1 MFDFLQLFFYNTNM
15 KTSTL
20 EKIKQPSNMLFIHR
34 IFNGI
39 ANAVFGIFV
48 PLLIYTATDNLALAF
63 LFTAIKCFA
72 DAVLFLVGKKI
83 IRKYAI
89 MSLIFSIIPII
100 AVYFLVK
107 FLLGPDITI
116 WFILLIAFLTA
127 LHETLY
133 YGAINLI
140 FSVMDKNADS
150 AKFDIGSNIGQILFT
165 LLGAF
170 ALGAV
175 KSSWIFV
182 VIFATIMHIA
192 SVVPLIIHY
201 KQLNLIVK
209 NIPKNNQIKVIK
221 DNKYFNLYHFVFGI
235 VNIFMDV
242 ALQLYLAYN
251 GLTFEA
257 VGVFMAASQIVKII
271 ASALAKFLQSKKK
284 DKLAVIVCS
293 ALVLLSIVGIL
304 IWQQAVVIYIFTL
317 IIAFACQLIH
327 TVMFVRFVKSGVK
340 TGYIYDTL
348 YHRDFFQNTGRGITM
363 IVYVLSAMFPIMF
376 GLGIGTSILT
386 GVFGTLAINDDD
398 KKIQKISEND
408 KVENS
413 ATKVQTE

>member
-1 MFDFLQLFFYNTNM
+1 M
-15 KTSTL
+15 KTNTL

-48 PLLIYTATDNLALAF
+48 PLLIYTATGNLVLAF
-63 LFTAIKCFA
+63 LFTAIKCFC
-72 DAVLFLVGKKI
+72 DAVLFLVGKKL
-83 IRKYAI
+83 IRKHTI
-89 MSLIFSIIPII
+89 LSLILSIIPII

-150 AKFDIGSNIGQILFT
+150 AKFDIGSNVGQIIFT

-175 KSSWIFV
+175 KDSWIFV

-192 SVVPLIIHY
+192 SIVPIIIRY
-201 KQLNLIVK
+201 KELSSIVK
-209 NIPKNNQIKVIK
+209 NIPKNNQIEVVKE
-221 DNKYFNLYHFVFGI
+221 NKYFNVYHFVFGI

-242 ALQLYLAYN
+242 ALQLYLIST
-251 GLTFEA
+251 GLKFEV
-257 VGVFMAASQIVKII
+257 VGVFMAASQVVKII

-293 ALVLLSIVGIL
+293 ALVLLSITGIMIWQNAIL
-304 IWQQAVVIYIFTL
+304 IYILTLVV
-317 IIAFACQLIH
+317 AFACQLIH
-327 TVMFVRFVKSGVK
+327 TVMFVRFVKSGVR

-348 YHRDFFQNTGRGITM
+348 YYRDFFQNTGRGLTM
-363 IVYVLSAMFPIMF
+363 IAYVLSSMFPIMF

-386 GVFGTLAINDDD
+386 GVFGVLSLDDDD

-413 ATKVQTE
+413 AIKAQTE